1 VLVDHGLRS
10 CAALV
15 GQPLDPR
22 RQVTAQDDDDGVRN
36 VRAGVQNR
44 PADRLSGVLRASGV
58 AELIQDLAGLALGDS
73 HLAGQLLDGHFPA
86 QHGLVA
92 AASFVGASTGADE
105 ESCGCNEQENTHVG
119 LRYPGDGCP
128 SLQLAE
134 QLLRP
139 GRAVTTP
146 DPGGQDGGGGET
158 REPIGNLI
166 ASPDNGL
173 CDFVPGG
180 TTDGRDALQVSFFIL
195 LIGANPGDLP
205 GLVKVDGESS
215 TGATASYRSAVSN
228 QARSVAAIP
237 LSGQDFGAQLTVTI
251 TVDTPDEVPETDE
264 SDNRITASVRVPSP
278 RPSGAVELP
287 CTLNRA

>member
-1 VLVDHGLRS
+1 MAVSRS
-10 CAALV
+10 
-15 GQPLDPR
+15 
-22 RQVTAQDDDDGVRN
+22 
-36 VRAGVQNR
+36 
-44 PADRLSGVLRASGV
+44 
-58 AELIQDLAGLALGDS
+58 LAGLFAAIL
-73 HLAGQLLDGHFPA
+73 LATTAACDNQGGTDLPGNLPGGQNQDDG
-86 QHGLVA
+86 
-92 AASFVGASTGADE
+92 
-105 ESCGCNEQENTHVG
+105 
-119 LRYPGDGCP
+119 
-128 SLQLAE
+128 
-134 QLLRP
+134 
-139 GRAVTTP
+139 GRATP
-146 DPGGQDGGGGET
+146 DPGGQDGGDEGQTADEGGAGEDGGGGET

-195 LIGANPGDLP
+195 LIGANPDDLP

-215 TGATASYRSAVSN
+215 TGGTASFRSAVSN